1 MTLEQLSAAAAQG
14 TMDIAAGANC
24 HCFDGRLVVGGK
36 CIAFVSGDQ
45 TEDDDGEFH
54 IIADADGQFIAELWN
69 AYRTGQLVAVQP
81 EQPTCMLCAGK
92 CRGHSLADSKAW
104 EPEPGS
110 QAFAVQPD
118 DATVER
124 YRHKKRGTVY
134 EVIGSAELQV
144 AGLAPD
150 EGDHLAVYRGEDGK
164 LWARPYD
171 EFHDGR
177 FEAMKGPKP

>member
-1 MTLEQLSAAAAQG
+1 MTLEQLSAAATCPNPWCASHKTTDPEIRAYHAPIIIPSG
-14 TMDIAAGANC
+14 GLYHVACPVCPINGPESATEARAWAA
-24 HCFDGRLVVGGK
+24 
-36 CIAFVSGDQ
+36 
-45 TEDDDGEFH
+45 
-54 IIADADGQFIAELWN
+54 WN
-69 AYRTGQLVAVQP
+69 TRTGQLV
-81 EQPTCMLCAGK
+81 
-92 CRGHSLADSKAW
+92 
-104 EPEPGS
+104 
-110 QAFAVQPD
+110 AVQPD

-124 YRHKKRGTVY
+124 YQHKKRGTVY

>member
-1 MTLEQLSAAAAQG
+1 MSENVRKEPPMSDIVERLLKQAAICRDSKTIGLITKRRSEVAMFEAAD
-14 TMDIAAGANC
+14 TITNL
-24 HCFDGRLVVGGK
+24 R
-36 CIAFVSGDQ
+36 
-45 TEDDDGEFH
+45 
-54 IIADADGQFIAELWN
+54 AELAELQQTN
-69 AYRTGQLVAVQP
+69 AEQATIIIGYDQQLVEVRA
-81 EQPTCMLCAGK
+81 
-92 CRGHSLADSKAW
+92 
-104 EPEPGS
+104 
-110 QAFAVQPD
+110 D

>member
-1 MTLEQLSAAAAQG
+1 MTLEQLSAAATQELLPCPFCGCGPSNDEHAQQVQFYREISAPNG
-14 TMDIAAGANC
+14 YVWCEGCGAEGPWRKDRDEAIAA
-24 HCFDGRLVVGGK
+24 
-36 CIAFVSGDQ
+36 
-45 TEDDDGEFH
+45 
-54 IIADADGQFIAELWN
+54 WN
-69 AYRTGQLVAVQP
+69 HRTGQLV
-81 EQPTCMLCAGK
+81 
-92 CRGHSLADSKAW
+92 
-104 EPEPGS
+104 
-110 QAFAVQPD
+110 AVQPD

>member
-1 MTLEQLSAAAAQG
+1 MSENVRKEPPMSDIVERLLKQAAICRDSKTIGLITKRRSEVAMFEAAD
-14 TMDIAAGANC
+14 TITNL
-24 HCFDGRLVVGGK
+24 R
-36 CIAFVSGDQ
+36 
-45 TEDDDGEFH
+45 
-54 IIADADGQFIAELWN
+54 AELAELQQTN
-69 AYRTGQLVAVQP
+69 AEQATIIIGYDQQLVEVRA
-81 EQPTCMLCAGK
+81 
-92 CRGHSLADSKAW
+92 
-104 EPEPGS
+104 
-110 QAFAVQPD
+110 D

-177 FEAMKGPKP
+177 FEALSKGPKA